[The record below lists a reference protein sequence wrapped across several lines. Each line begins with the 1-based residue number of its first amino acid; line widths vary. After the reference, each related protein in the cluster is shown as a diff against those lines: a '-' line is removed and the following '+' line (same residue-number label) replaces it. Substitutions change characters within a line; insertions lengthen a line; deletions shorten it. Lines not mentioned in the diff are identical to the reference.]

1 MAKLDVKTTWDGSGF
16 EMEEVELN
24 QVTNRDVIHQM
35 IDAGMMPREEDL
47 PRAADGTETR
57 YSIIDKAGFKV
68 DPDEVKTLEQFGFSD
83 GDTVRIIQRGGGA
96 CA

>member
-16 EMEEVELN
+16 EMEDVELN

-47 PRAADGTETR
+47 PRAADGTTTY
-57 YSIIDKAGFKV
+57 YSIIDKAGNKV
-68 DPDEVKTLEQFGFSD
+68 EPDVEKTLDEFGFSD
-83 GDTVRIIQRGGGA
+83 GDTVRIIKKGGGA
-96 CA
+96 II